1 MRRTLGRRSLFF
13 AFLAVV
19 CVVLVPVTPAEFR
32 WVAWLAAGLATFWAV
47 LIGIEDV
54 TRPRAE
60 RHARA
65 ETETEMEMPFAP
77 PPPPGR

>member
-13 AFLAVV
+13 TFLAVI
-19 CVVLVPVTPAEFR
+19 CAVLVPLMPSEFR

-47 LIGIEDV
+47 LLGIEDI
-54 TRPRAE
+54 TRPKAE
-60 RHARA
+60 RPDRA
-65 ETETEMEMPFAP
+65 DTEMEMPFAP